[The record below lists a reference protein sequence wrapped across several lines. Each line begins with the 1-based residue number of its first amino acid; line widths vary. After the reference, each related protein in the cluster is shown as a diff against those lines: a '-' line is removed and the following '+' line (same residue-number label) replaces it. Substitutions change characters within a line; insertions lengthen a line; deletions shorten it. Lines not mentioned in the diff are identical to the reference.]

1 MAAPRPERTLVIVLA
16 GGKGSRL
23 GPLTER
29 RAKPAV
35 PFAGMFRLID
45 VALSNVANS
54 GLTHVWVI
62 EQYEPHDLN
71 DHLANGRPWDLD
83 RTHGGLRLLPPFQ
96 ARGQDGAEGAMATGN
111 ADALVQQ
118 RHLIA
123 EFAPEAVIT
132 MSADHL
138 YRLDLRDVLA
148 THAESGAALTAVTT
162 DPPAGDDPGRFAWV
176 NVGDGGCITD
186 FAYKP
191 DSPAG
196 DRICTEV
203 FAFDGPGLVERLAAL
218 AEADGSAGDYGD
230 ALVPALV
237 EEGAAVEHRL
247 GSYWRDVGTI
257 AAFHRAHMELVGD
270 APPLDLDDPSWPIL
284 TGSIASGPARVAAT
298 ASVHRSLLGPG
309 ADVRGEVEG
318 CVVGRDV
325 TIEQGASVRATVL
338 LDGAVVRAGA
348 TVAEAIVDAGAE
360 VGPDS
365 KGEADPSGVTIYSPA
380 AEPR

>member
-1 MAAPRPERTLVIVLA
+1 MAVPRPERTLVIVLA
-16 GGKGSRL
+16 GGEGSRL
-23 GPLTER
+23 GPLTQR

-54 GLTHVWVI
+54 GLTNVWVV

-96 ARGQDGAEGAMATGN
+96 ARAHDGAEDALATGN

-118 RHLIA
+118 HHFIA
-123 EFAPEAVIT
+123 EFAPEVVVT

-148 THAESGAALTAVTT
+148 THAAAGAALTAVTT

-176 NVGDGGCITD
+176 DVGDDGRITG

-191 DSPAG
+191 DEPTG

-203 FAFDGPGLVERLAAL
+203 FAFDGPALVKRLAAL
-218 AEADGSAGDYGD
+218 ADEGGSAGDYGD
-230 ALVPALV
+230 TLVPGLV
-237 EEGAAVEHRL
+237 DEGLAVEHRL
-247 GSYWRDVGTI
+247 AGYWRDVGTI
-257 AAFHRAHMELVGD
+257 AAFHAAHMELVGD
-270 APPLDLDDPSWPIL
+270 DPPLDLDDPAWPTL
-284 TGSIASGPARVAAT
+284 TGSIASGPARVAAS
-298 ASVHRSLLGPG
+298 ASIRSSLLGPG
-309 ADVRGEVEG
+309 ADVRGDVEG
-318 CVVGRDV
+318 SVIGRDV
-325 TIEQGASVRATVL
+325 TVEEGATVRDAVV
-338 LDGAVVRAGA
+338 LDGAVIRTGA
-348 TVAEAIVDAGAE
+348 TVADAIVDAGAE
-360 VGPDS
+360 VGPATEGD
-365 KGEADPSGVTIYSPA
+365 ADPSGITIYSPA
-380 AEPR
+380 AAPR